1 MTQDKVKEILSNV
14 LNGTGA
20 TAEEYVAI
28 LSDYEAKEK
37 KLKEALAQVKEV
49 INNIETSMVEHINK
63 EGVIPYT
70 VDGKDKE
77 FYVKEKVSI
86 LRNKAAMDDETFEKL
101 VEEIYPVAVNNRVV
115 TDIDMESLTTL
126 FANDAID
133 SRFSA
138 AFTTSTSTKLAS
150 RVVKKK
156 KVVEE
161 EEEPIPAEP
170 ILEGGDE

>member
-1 MTQDKVKEILSNV
+1 MTQDKVKEILSKV

-20 TAEEYVAI
+20 TADEYVVI

-49 INNIETSMVEHINK
+49 INNIETSMVEYINK
-63 EGVIPYT
+63 EGVIPYN

-115 TDIDMESLTTL
+115 TDIDMDALSTL
-126 FANDAID
+126 FAGSAID
-133 SRFSA
+133 SRLSS

-150 RVVKKK
+150 RVAKKK

-161 EEEPIPAEP
+161 EEATPVVPT
-170 ILEGGDE
+170 LEGGDE